1 MSKDTTT
8 QMNPTTNS
16 IKSIQLQEHGN
27 FIYGTLDGIDF
38 TASGIM
44 ADTRKPYGASIRLK
58 FIMKSTFFKE
68 LNGVKLPILRA
79 VTQIVKLPTTD
90 DKLPQLVQKYNEL
103 VGKDLFINYNSKE
116 GDVLTIQDENEII
129 EVK

>member
-16 IKSIQLQEHGN
+16 IKPIQLQEHGN

-58 FIMKSTFFKE
+58 FIMK
-68 LNGVKLPILRA
+68 
-79 VTQIVKLPTTD
+79 
-90 DKLPQLVQKYNEL
+90 
-103 VGKDLFINYNSKE
+103 
-116 GDVLTIQDENEII
+116 
-129 EVK
+129 